1 VTARRSRLGGWAV
14 LLIGSPAAAYA
25 HAHLTVSQP
34 AADTVVARP
43 AEVSL
48 QFTEALE
55 KSFST
60 VEVQDSTGKRVD
72 DGTLRPGAD
81 AVHLVLGLH
90 PLQPGVY
97 KVIWHATS
105 VDTHRTE
112 GSFSFTVAP

>member
-1 VTARRSRLGGWAV
+1 M
-14 LLIGSPAAAYA
+14 LLIGSHAAAYA